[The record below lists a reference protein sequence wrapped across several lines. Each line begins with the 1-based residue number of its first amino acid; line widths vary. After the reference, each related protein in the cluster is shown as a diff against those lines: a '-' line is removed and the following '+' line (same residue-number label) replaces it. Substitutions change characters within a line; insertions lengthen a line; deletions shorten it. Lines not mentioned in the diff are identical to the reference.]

1 MKLPWNT
8 LETFLK
14 HSLIFLETPLKL
26 SLNTLKTSLKHTWN
40 FLKTH
45 LKHHWNS
52 LGHILW
58 HSKCSIDS
66 SDTKRK
72 KRDTHTKIYI
82 AAKNRPA
89 CKKSARFDPV
99 CILSKIWSWNILK
112 FVFVWKRKFWIY
124 SYLYLVQKKIFAML
138 WDLLVTLKDVTIKLG
153 KSHKVTIYAFFL
165 MTPPTV
171 YQMDLKNL
179 NYKKGKFNTIWATT
193 L

>member
-1 MKLPWNT
+1 MNSFETTLNHLRNT
-8 LETFLK
+8 
-14 HSLIFLETPLKL
+14 IETPLNYPWVPL
-26 SLNTLKTSLKHTWN
+26 TL
-40 FLKTH
+40 FDA
-45 LKHHWNS
+45 
-52 LGHILW
+52 LW
-58 HSKCSIDS
+58 HSKCTIDS
-66 SDTKRK
+66 KDTKRK
-72 KRDTHTKIYI
+72 KRDTHTNILYI

-153 KSHKVTIYAFFL
+153 KSDKVTIYAFFL
-165 MTPPTV
+165 TTSPTV

-179 NYKKGKFNTIWATT
+179 NYKKG
-193 L
+193 